1 MEHQQG
7 RPPTEE
13 EFFYTTW
20 GKETLKNN
28 INLCNDILKQLITLS
43 TTLLGVTIIFD
54 TIITVYFL
62 KLLVMVLFF
71 ASLII
76 AFLGILP
83 YERKVILDAPQD
95 IKTHKEKT
103 LKHKRTYLWS
113 SAFCLVSGIGTII
126 GELIV
131 GFFSKT

>member
-20 GKETLKNN
+20 EKETLKNN

-71 ASLII
+71 TSLII

-83 YERKVILDAPQD
+83 YEK
-95 IKTHKEKT
+95 K
-103 LKHKRTYLWS
+103 
-113 SAFCLVSGIGTII
+113 
-126 GELIV
+126 
-131 GFFSKT
+131 